1 MSNADDRVQEALA
14 GHIEHLE
21 LGGPAPDVAHLSAA
35 ELEQLR
41 ELISLL
47 DETEGIAFDR
57 GIDEGLGEPAATTDA
72 GVRLVAAVRE
82 ALAPPARMTTDPAA
96 TTMGVPGMDVVEG
109 WVVGT
114 FGGRV
119 RVWLLASEGAFS
131 SSDSWLRHLGR
142 VFRLFPDTAAVA
154 IVEPDLSC
162 LLVQPE
168 DCAPTIEVPHGSL
181 VGRRYRRPIHPVG
194 EALSVFL
201 RELIPY
207 WEPMRG
213 ITDQASST
221 IVDVPPIAREQA
233 VRAIEGQVAAGGRAR
248 KTNPKRKA
256 LKDLGDQEAGALA
269 KLVGEIH
276 DGRAQPEDIDEELR
290 KMATKR

>member
-1 MSNADDRVQEALA
+1 MTNSDRVQEALA
-14 GHIEHLE
+14 AHIEHLE
-21 LGGPAPDVAHLSAA
+21 LGGPAPDVSHLSAD
-35 ELEQLR
+35 ELDQLH
-41 ELISLL
+41 ELIGLL

-57 GIDEGLGEPAATTDA
+57 GIDERLGEPPATTES
-72 GVRLVAAVRE
+72 GVRLVAAVRD
-82 ALAPPARMTTDPAA
+82 ALAPPARMTADPAA
-96 TTMGVPGMDVVEG
+96 TTMGIEGMDVVEG

-119 RVWLLASEGAFS
+119 RVWLLGAEGALA
-131 SSDSWLRHLGR
+131 SSDRWLRGLGR

-154 IVEPDLSC
+154 LVEPDLSC

-181 VGRRYRRPIHPVG
+181 VGRRYRRPIHPVA

-213 ITDQASST
+213 ITEQASGT
-221 IVDVPPIAREQA
+221 VVDVPPIAREQA
-233 VRAIEGQVAAGGRAR
+233 DRAIEQQVAAGGRAR
-248 KTNPKRKA
+248 KTNPKRAA
-256 LKDLGDQEAGALA
+256 LTELGDEEAGTLA
-269 KLVGEIH
+269 KLVLEIH
-276 DGRAQPEDIDEELR
+276 EGRTQPDDVTERLR
-290 KMATKR
+290 RMATKR